1 MNSILDTY
9 APLKKNKYKLK
20 FKTKPWITPALQKF
34 LLKTNFITAKDHQI
48 KERYYKEPNIK
59 TTETCYLQF

>member
-1 MNSILDTY
+1 MLDTY

-34 LLKTNFITAKDHQI
+34 LLKTT
-48 KERYYKEPNIK
+48 Y
-59 TTETCYLQF
+59 